1 MKPARQ
7 WPFLF
12 LVIAAISLTGCYLLN
27 DYQKEGNLTLPG
39 LKEPVKVLRDEK
51 GMAYVYARNIHDARM
66 AQGFV
71 TAQDRL
77 FQMEL
82 TRLFATGRI
91 SELAGEDGRALDIMM
106 RTIGLYRNAQRHA
119 ELLDSE
125 TRLFFQ
131 NYLDGVNA
139 YIKTRPDTHPIEFK
153 LAGIK
158 PGLWTIADSLAI
170 AYVMGWGSAGNLD
183 TEIIA
188 QMLVERIGSQRAR
201 EIFPLNI
208 NPDDPPQE
216 GAEAQSM
223 TNKTVRLGLA
233 TDKRLLSFL
242 EDGALSLG
250 SNNWAAGPQLS
261 PGGKP
266 ILANDPHLDA
276 RILPGPWYPSGIITP
291 DFRAV
296 GVIIP
301 GTPGMVVGRTDHIAI
316 GVTNSY
322 SDAQDLYVETVD
334 PEDPDRYLEGGQSL
348 PFRVIEE
355 TLRIKDKD
363 APKEYREEKVKIRLT
378 RRGPVVSE
386 VLPGL
391 KTNKVITVRWSPFE
405 TMEPSIG
412 LDRVLTART
421 VEDVR
426 EALRYVNFIMLNFAF
441 ADTDGDI
448 GWQTSGKLPVRSQG
462 DGTIP
467 YIVKDN
473 HDNWTGWIPYDE
485 MPQLYNPQKGWVGT
499 CNHKTVGMN
508 YPYYYSSQFAPSH
521 RYRRLKQ
528 LLGSPGRKSVD
539 EHWRF
544 QRDTVNLMAKAIAP
558 VMARALTAWE
568 DTREM
573 GQILS
578 VWDYRDDPD
587 KATPTIFQAVYRRFA
602 LLVFQDELGEDLV
615 RAMLD
620 KWYFWTERLEKM
632 VMEGTSAWFDDIKT
646 KDVRETVDALFH
658 QAALDVAGELGS
670 GFGRNPGK
678 WLWGKVHQI
687 EFVSPMRREGFGKG
701 LLGGGA
707 HPALGSGETLC
718 CGYYEFNDPFDVTI
732 LASLRMVVDL
742 ADDDK
747 VLAVLP
753 GGVSARLFDPH
764 TTDQIEAFIGGDKV
778 YWWFS
783 DKAIREHARTTLV
796 LNPQ

>member
-615 RAMLD
+615 RAMLE
-620 KWYFWTERLEKM
+620 KWYFWEERLEKM
-632 VMEGTSAWFDDIKT
+632 VM
-646 KDVRETVDALFH
+646 
-658 QAALDVAGELGS
+658 
-670 GFGRNPGK
+670 
-678 WLWGKVHQI
+678 
-687 EFVSPMRREGFGKG
+687 
-701 LLGGGA
+701 
-707 HPALGSGETLC
+707 
-718 CGYYEFNDPFDVTI
+718 
-732 LASLRMVVDL
+732 
-742 ADDDK
+742 
-747 VLAVLP
+747 
-753 GGVSARLFDPH
+753 
-764 TTDQIEAFIGGDKV
+764 
-778 YWWFS
+778 
-783 DKAIREHARTTLV
+783 
-796 LNPQ
+796 